1 VKKLSEQTL
10 VITGAS
16 SGIGRETALMA
27 GKQGASV
34 VLAARNEVSLR
45 DVAQRIEAAG
55 GKAHVVVTDVSDWNQ
70 VQRLAQEAA
79 NRFGAIDTWVND
91 ASVSVY
97 GTVEQMNIDEIERV
111 IQVNLMGMIYG
122 CKAVLPYMTAQQM
135 GGTIINVGSVIS
147 ERGVPLQSAYSA
159 AKYGVRGFSEAL
171 RVELMRDH
179 PDIKVTLIMP
189 SSINTP
195 FFVHARSKM
204 AVKPKPLPPVY
215 EPQLV
220 AEAILFAAENPR
232 REIMVGGMGKMFGF
246 LEKLSPAMLDM
257 YLVRDGFKQ
266 QQSDQPDDG
275 QDNLFAPML
284 GYSSSRGEWGSQSS
298 PVSPLTKLDF
308 YPNLKRA
315 VFAGALSAA
324 FLVMRR
330 VMRQA

>member
-1 VKKLSEQTL
+1 MKKLSEQTI

-34 VLAARNEVSLR
+34 VLAARNEVGMR
-45 DVAQRIEAAG
+45 EAAQQIEAAG
-55 GKAHVVVTDVSDWNQ
+55 GKAHMVVTDVSDWNQ

-79 NRFGAIDTWVND
+79 NQFGSIDTWVND

-97 GTVEQMNIDEIERV
+97 GTVEQMTIDEFERV

-122 CKAVLPYMTAQQM
+122 CKAALPYMTAQQT

-159 AKYGVRGFSEAL
+159 AKYGVRGFSEAF

-179 PDIKVTLIMP
+179 PDIHVTLIMP
-189 SSINTP
+189 SSMNTP

-204 AVKPKPLPPVY
+204 GVKPQPIPPVY

-246 LEKLSPAMLDM
+246 LEKLSPALLDM

-275 QDNLFAPML
+275 QDNLFTPMV
-284 GYSSSRGEWGSQSS
+284 GYGSSRGAWGNGASDR
-298 PVSPLTKLDF
+298 SPLTKLDF

-324 FLVMRR
+324 FLVLRR